1 LRTFSFPWEAQLVQ
15 ARLAAEGIESRIGD
29 ENLIRMH
36 GALSTLVG
44 GVKLLVWEEDAARA
58 EAVLESAQPL
68 PEIYLVTEDDAT
80 QPRCPG
86 CRSENIASERWLLR
100 RRWRCRRCGA
110 AWRDDDWKVAE
121 PEGTAVDL
129 VTVARFPTPWEAHLA
144 RTRLESEGIEACVME
159 ERLPLVDLFSGE
171 LRALSRVEVHPEDAE
186 LAIEILGQL
195 DEASSTP

>member
-1 LRTFSFPWEAQLVQ
+1 
-15 ARLAAEGIESRIGD
+15 
-29 ENLIRMH
+29 MH

-58 EAVLESAQPL
+58 EAALESAQPL
-68 PEIYLVTEDDAT
+68 QEIYLVTEDDAAR
-80 QPRCPG
+80 PRCPG
-86 CRSENIASERWLLR
+86 CRSENIASERGLLR
-100 RRWRCRRCGA
+100 RRWRCRHCGA
-110 AWRDDDWKVAE
+110 GWRDDDWTVKE
-121 PEGTAVDL
+121 PEETPVDL

-144 RTRLESEGIEACVME
+144 RTRLESEGIDACVME

-186 LAIEILGQL
+186 RAVEILGEL

>member
-1 LRTFSFPWEAQLVQ
+1 MQ
-15 ARLAAEGIESRIGD
+15 ARLEAEGIESRIAD

-58 EAVLESAQPL
+58 EAVLESTQPL
-68 PEIYLVTEDDAT
+68 PEIYLVTEEEAAR
-80 QPRCPG
+80 PRCPG
-86 CRSENIASERWLLR
+86 CRSDNIASERWFLR
-100 RRWRCRRCGA
+100 LRWRCRHCGA
-110 AWRDDDWKVAE
+110 AWRDEDWTVEEASE
-121 PEGTAVDL
+121 PPVDL

-159 ERLPLVDLFSGE
+159 ERMPLVDLFSGE

-186 LAIEILGQL
+186 KAMEILSQL